1 MTNATPASTG
11 PATIRPEEAAHFGKL
26 AADWW
31 NPGGSSAMLH
41 KLNPVRLGFLRAAV
55 DAHWQ
60 GDPRALKPLA
70 GKRALDVGC
79 GAGLLAGPLAR
90 LGAEVTG
97 VDAAAE
103 NVAVA
108 QAHADA
114 SGLAI
119 AYRAGELDTLG
130 LGRFDLVTAME
141 VVEHVADK
149 AAFLA
154 GLARHLAPGGLMV
167 LSSPNRTPQSRLL
180 MIGLAEGVGA
190 IPKGT
195 HDWDAFVTPDE
206 LRVLLADTGLAMGD
220 PQGIAYSP
228 LKGLHLSNNLALNYI
243 VTARHA

>member
-1 MTNATPASTG
+1 MRRPLKNMLVAAEASG
-11 PATIRPEEAAHFGKL
+11 
-26 AADWW
+26 
-31 NPGGSSAMLH
+31 
-41 KLNPVRLGFLRAAV
+41 
-55 DAHWQ
+55 DA
-60 GDPRALKPLA
+60 L
-70 GKRALDVGC
+70 
-79 GAGLLAGPLAR
+79 GAGLAVALKAR